1 MMITETEMKR
11 AEARME
17 SHRKGGQA
25 VSARYVASR
34 KMVVVT
40 LGNGMELAFP
50 TVLAQGLE
58 HARAGD
64 LSTIEVTPSGLG
76 LHFPKIDVDLY
87 LPALMEGVM
96 GSRKWMAAKLGRA
109 GGHARSSAKAA
120 ASRENGKLG
129 GRPRVAKTA

>member
-1 MMITETEMKR
+1 MMITETEVKR

-17 SHRKGGQA
+17 AHRKGGQA
-25 VSARYVASR
+25 VSARYVVSR

-50 TVLAQGLE
+50 PSLAQGLE
-58 HARAGD
+58 HARASD
-64 LSTIEVTPSGLG
+64 LSAIEITPSGLG
-76 LHFPKIDVDLY
+76 LYFPKIDADLY
-87 LPALMEGVM
+87 LPALMEGIV
-96 GSRKWMAAKLGRA
+96 GSRKWMAAKMGKA
-109 GGHARSSAKAA
+109 GGHARSDAKTA